1 VLGFTSRIINP
12 DRLID
17 KFTGKEGLFENSPFD
32 ERTRKIIS
40 KCKMPLGILV
50 DKDLHQVKN
59 VFIPIFGLEDAFLFD
74 YAQKLIYNASSHI
87 TILDIDEQV
96 KNNFVIETAI
106 DSLENKY
113 PSHISLL
120 SENIIEDEFLLQQD
134 LMMIS
139 LESWKNL
146 VDSQSTWLSNIPS
159 VLIVKP

>member
-1 VLGFTSRIINP
+1 
-12 DRLID
+12 
-17 KFTGKEGLFENSPFD
+17 
-32 ERTRKIIS
+32 
-40 KCKMPLGILV
+40 MPLGILV

-74 YAQKLIYNASSHI
+74 YAQKLIYNANSHI
-87 TILDIDEQV
+87 AILDINEQV
-96 KNNFVIETAI
+96 KNNFIIETTI

-113 PSHISLL
+113 PSNISLL
-120 SENIIEDEFLLQQD
+120 PENVITDEFLSQQD

-146 VDSQSTWLSNIPS
+146 VDSQSIWLSNIPS